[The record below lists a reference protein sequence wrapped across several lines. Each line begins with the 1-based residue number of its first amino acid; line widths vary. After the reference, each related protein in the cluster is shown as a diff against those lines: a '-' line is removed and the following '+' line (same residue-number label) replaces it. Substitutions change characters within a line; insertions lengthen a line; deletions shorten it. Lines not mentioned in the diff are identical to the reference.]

1 MAMASLKDAVRT
13 DILQGLLSTSDVDN
27 LTPPESKVRT
37 STFSPPAC
45 AETEKEPLFS
55 RLWSSGL
62 TLSDAD
68 TCSPAAADSDVHDT
82 EYLAGSK
89 PAEPAAESGLPK
101 AERSEQIAKQSV
113 PAAAESA
120 PSKPTE
126 LGAQQSVPAAESAP
140 SKPTELGAEQ
150 SVLAAESAPSKL
162 TEPAAESELT
172 AEGPKE
178 EGVMEATDSETD
190 RRRKS
195 DAAKKPKAAAK
206 TQGKKAK
213 GKAKSK
219 VQDQDQDKPKDSKDD
234 EAWSFHLSCMVI
246 FFPVIGLVASDQQF
260 GRCFL

>member
-37 STFSPPAC
+37 PTFSPPAY
-45 AETEKEPLFS
+45 AETEKEPLFN

-68 TCSPAAADSDVHDT
+68 TCSPAAADSDVHDN
-82 EYLAGSK
+82 EQLGGSK
-89 PAEPAAESGLPK
+89 PTEPAAESGLPK
-101 AERSEQIAKQSV
+101 AERSEPTAKQSV

-126 LGAQQSVPAAESAP
+126 LGAEQSVP
-140 SKPTELGAEQ
+140 
-150 SVLAAESAPSKL
+150 AAESAPSKL
-162 TEPAAESELT
+162 TEPAAKQSVPAAESEPT

-190 RRRKS
+190 RRSNGKDRREKS
-195 DAAKKPKAAAK
+195 
-206 TQGKKAK
+206 QGESQEQSA
-213 GKAKSK
+213 G
-219 VQDQDQDKPKDSKDD
+219 PG
-234 EAWSFHLSCMVI
+234 
-246 FFPVIGLVASDQQF
+246 PG
-260 GRCFL
+260 